1 VRACAIRLDAQA
13 AVERARVAETER
25 RVTIRPIPD
34 TMAVVSAVLPVAQ
47 AVAVHAALMSAAAQA
62 KASGDPRSQGQVMA
76 DTFTERVT
84 GKVAAEDLDVEVQLV
99 MTDRALL
106 RGEDIPAHIPGY
118 GPVPAG
124 WARDLLAPA
133 SRSKV
138 WLRRLFTHPAT
149 GTLVAMESTRR
160 LFPPALRRYLVA
172 RDGVCRTPWCDAPIR
187 HADHIRPWAEG
198 GSTTDSNGE
207 GLCVTCNLAKEHPG
221 WRHAVVEPPP
231 PQATADG
238 HDPHTV
244 RITTPT
250 GHAYT
255 STAPPVLLGVV
266 ELPRHGGVH
275 GRPSPLEA
283 ELTTRLAG

>member
-1 VRACAIRLDAQA
+1 
-13 AVERARVAETER
+13 
-25 RVTIRPIPD
+25 
-34 TMAVVSAVLPVAQ
+34 
-47 AVAVHAALMSAAAQA
+47 
-62 KASGDPRSQGQVMA
+62 MA

-106 RGEDIPAHIPGY
+106 RGEDTPAHIPGY

-160 LFPPALRRYLVA
+160 FFPPALRRYLVA

-255 STAPPVLLGVV
+255 STAPPVLLGVA